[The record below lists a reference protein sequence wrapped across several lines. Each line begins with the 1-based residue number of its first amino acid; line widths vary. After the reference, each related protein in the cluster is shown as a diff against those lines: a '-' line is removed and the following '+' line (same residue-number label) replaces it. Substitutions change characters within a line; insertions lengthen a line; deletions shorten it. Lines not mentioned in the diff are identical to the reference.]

1 MYAIYRAL
9 VAIKDKIDNGL
20 FDPNVTITIFSDSKN
35 CIECLNGTFV
45 WNGHADSEILKNLYK
60 NIHSLGLKV
69 YYENVK
75 GHSGDEFNEYAD
87 ALARQGAMKDFKGE
101 LISYY
106 GEYQKVI

>member
-1 MYAIYRAL
+1 M
-9 VAIKDKIDNGL
+9 
-20 FDPNVTITIFSDSKN
+20 
-35 CIECLNGTFV
+35 
-45 WNGHADSEILKNLYK
+45 
-60 NIHSLGLKV
+60 